1 MESLDPIEIGYLR
14 DLSID
19 LLTMVVVVRQR
30 VIHFGGGELR
40 EFAQDLLD
48 GQAAPV
54 VLDDRA
60 DRETRAPDDRP
71 PSLDAG
77 SALHVRVHHIRRGR
91 PGLSGIHGAG
101 IALSGPEPLQGLA
114 V

>member
-1 MESLDPIEIGYLR
+1 MSAGRDRPTSRVGRPRGDTSLQHQTACCHAELAALVAASSSPHAWTLQMESLDPIEIGYLR

-48 GQAAPV
+48 GQAA
-54 VLDDRA
+54 
-60 DRETRAPDDRP
+60 
-71 PSLDAG
+71 
-77 SALHVRVHHIRRGR
+77 
-91 PGLSGIHGAG
+91 
-101 IALSGPEPLQGLA
+101 
-114 V
+114 